1 MRDRDPTCESWCEN
15 LGQFGFKLSKEMTF
29 ETSAFSLGSRLA
41 GSTLSAN
48 SSLEVACSSINL
60 VRLLS
65 VAGKAQPLP
74 LCSFIHS
81 THLINVAMLHAR
93 TFAQCCGPLIM
104 PALWSEQNC
113 FCTFLWLQFSV
124 EQPCSKH
131 RSQATNN
138 FLPQVWIL
146 WPCGPFRCYKHC
158 WHFSLRFLPV

>member
-1 MRDRDPTCESWCEN
+1 
-15 LGQFGFKLSKEMTF
+15 
-29 ETSAFSLGSRLA
+29 
-41 GSTLSAN
+41 LSAN
-48 SSLEVACSSINL
+48 SSLEVACSSIDL

-81 THLINVAMLHAR
+81 THLSNAAMLHAR

-131 RSQATNN
+131 RSQVTNN

-158 WHFSLRFLPV
+158 WHFRSGSCLFSSCGHKLKCPSCLSLVHVWLLICHSTDVPAMAHYTCDLASATL